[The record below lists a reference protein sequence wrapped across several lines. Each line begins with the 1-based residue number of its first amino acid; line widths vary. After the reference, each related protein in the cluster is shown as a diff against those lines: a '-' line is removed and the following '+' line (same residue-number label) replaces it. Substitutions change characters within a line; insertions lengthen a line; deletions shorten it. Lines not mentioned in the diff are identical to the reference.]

1 MRQEPCSFYGNK
13 DIEITWGRSRAT
25 EVRPKSEGNCLD
37 LVVTDEKMKEIH
49 IKEMACPSSW
59 KIRADTE
66 KRKTMKYTTQRTVL
80 GERHPDLKKD

>member
-1 MRQEPCSFYGNK
+1 MYGNK
-13 DIEITWGRSRAT
+13 DIEIKWGRSRAT

-59 KIRADTE
+59 NIRADTE

-80 GERHPDLKKD
+80 GERHADLKKDYPN

>member
-1 MRQEPCSFYGNK
+1 
-13 DIEITWGRSRAT
+13 
-25 EVRPKSEGNCLD
+25 
-37 LVVTDEKMKEIH
+37 MKEIH